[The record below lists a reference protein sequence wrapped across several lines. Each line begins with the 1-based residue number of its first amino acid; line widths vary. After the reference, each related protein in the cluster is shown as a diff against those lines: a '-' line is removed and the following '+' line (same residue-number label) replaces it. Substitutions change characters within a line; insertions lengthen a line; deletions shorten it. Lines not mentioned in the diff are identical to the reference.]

1 VRARRRAAG
10 LGTALLLLAGCGGT
24 SGSPAPVPP
33 SAPPSAPAP
42 TAPSAAVGTPVVTG
56 PSPSSGSVAQVPGGA
71 AVRRD
76 PSLLGLLPASVAGVP
91 VTEEPQS
98 FAEAASD
105 PAFAASVDR
114 AVFLVAVSGGDL
126 ASGVIAHL
134 RAGVYSDA
142 MFADWRASY
151 DDGACA
157 QAGGVVAHAERDAG
171 GRALEVTTCGGGL
184 RVYHAYLPR
193 QGVIVSLFSTGPAD
207 LGLQVM
213 ESLRA

>member
-1 VRARRRAAG
+1 MRARRRAAG
-10 LGTALLLLAGCGGT
+10 LATALLLLAGCGGT
-24 SGSPAPVPP
+24 AGSPAPVPP
-33 SAPPSAPAP
+33 SAPPSAPVAP
-42 TAPSAAVGTPVVTG
+42 PSAAVGTPVVTG

-71 AVRRD
+71 AVLRD
-76 PSLLGLLPASVAGVP
+76 PSLLGLLPASVAGVT

-114 AVFLVAVSGGDL
+114 AVFVVAVSGSDL

-171 GRALEVTTCGGGL
+171 GRALDVTTCGGGL